1 MMGGGHA
8 TGRPA
13 AAGTVL
19 SEWEGRS
26 AEAWTRRLSVPTVEF
41 HATVPSTNDRARVL
55 VGEGWPV
62 PAVVVAERQSA
73 GRGRRGR
80 QWVSDTPRGLWF
92 TVAWQAGE
100 GVAGG
105 LPLRVGLGV
114 AGGIESV
121 VPGLRVEVKWP
132 NDLLV
137 DGRKLGGV
145 LCEGCGNH
153 VLAGVGLNVNH
164 ERGDFPAGLQEAATS
179 IRIATGRP
187 VARAGILASVIDA
200 LAGVRMDVHSEI
212 PAPELAE
219 LNARSPL
226 PGRGLWIDGIVRD
239 SSEPPRTIEGF
250 PATGGRILA
259 DGSLE
264 VHDEAGGRLRFIAG
278 TIRRQMTTSG
288 S

>member
-1 MMGGGHA
+1 MKGGGHA
-8 TGRPA
+8 TGHPR

-19 SEWEGRS
+19 SGWEGRS
-26 AEAWTRRLSVPTVEF
+26 AEAWARRLAVPTVEF

-80 QWVSDTPRGLWF
+80 RWVSDTPRGLWF

-100 GVAGG
+100 GVTGG

-114 AGGIESV
+114 AEGIESV

-132 NDLLV
+132 NDLVV

-145 LCEGCGNH
+145 LCEGCGTH

-164 ERGDFPAGLQEAATS
+164 ERGDFPADLREAATS

-200 LAGVRMDVHSEI
+200 LAGVRMDVHPEI
-212 PAPELAE
+212 PATELAE

-226 PGRGLWIDGIVRD
+226 TGRGLWIDGIVRD
-239 SSEPPRTIEGF
+239 SSEPPRTVEGF
-250 PATGGRILA
+250 PATAGRILA

-264 VHDEAGGRLRFIAG
+264 VRDEAGGRLRFIAG
-278 TIRRQMTTSG
+278 TIRRQNSG